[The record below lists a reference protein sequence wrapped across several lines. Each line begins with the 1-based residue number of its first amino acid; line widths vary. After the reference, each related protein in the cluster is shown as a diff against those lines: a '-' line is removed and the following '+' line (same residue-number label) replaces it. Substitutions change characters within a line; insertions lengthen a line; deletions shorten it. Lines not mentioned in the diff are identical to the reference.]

1 MARIDAQLA
10 ALSIMSPADLQR
22 EWARVYGTP
31 APRLSPNLL
40 RHGIAFRLQMQA
52 MGKGSAKRFRM
63 PQLDGLPQASRQ
75 LRPNTQLVR
84 SWNGRTVMVD
94 VTESGYRYDDR
105 DWTSLSAIARA
116 VTGAHWSGPRFFGLA
131 KRG

>member
-1 MARIDAQLA
+1 MARLNAQLD
-10 ALSIMSPADLQR
+10 ALTIMRLTDLQR

-40 RHGIAFRLQMQA
+40 RHGIAFKLQMQA
-52 MGKGSAKRFRM
+52 IGKGSAKRVRM
-63 PQLDGLPQASRQ
+63 PQLDGLPRASRQ

-84 SWNGRTVMVD
+84 SWNGRTIAVD

-116 VTGAHWSGPRFFGLA
+116 LTGAHWSGPRFFGLT

>member
-1 MARIDAQLA
+1 MARIDAQLT
-10 ALSIMSPADLQR
+10 ALTIMSPTDMQR

-40 RHGIAFRLQMQA
+40 RHGIAYRLQVQA
-52 MGKGSAKRFRM
+52 MRKGAAKPARL
-63 PQLDGLPQASRQ
+63 PKLDAMPQASRQ
-75 LRPNTQLVR
+75 LRPGSQLVR
-84 SWNGRTVMVD
+84 SWNGRTVAVD